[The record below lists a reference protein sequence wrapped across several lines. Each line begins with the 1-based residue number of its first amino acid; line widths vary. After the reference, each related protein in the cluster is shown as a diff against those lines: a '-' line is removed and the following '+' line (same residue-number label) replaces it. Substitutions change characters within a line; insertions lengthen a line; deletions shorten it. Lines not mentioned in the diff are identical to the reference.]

1 VVCTLMLLL
10 SFFLARIIFQIKKWY
25 TDLLTTTAHIVT
37 LVRFVLLVLLFNFVS
52 FQPLWL
58 HLK

>member
-1 VVCTLMLLL
+1 MLLL